1 MKHFFVA
8 LLNFCVNLLRLGGT
22 SLAAEERGAG
32 KPRGRGLGQAQQKSI
47 ACFNGVLLISLAF
60 LCALTATSCV
70 NTYEEKEQFTKKN
83 IQSVNDKNAK
93 KHGELIVPTLAKQ
106 YNK

>member
-1 MKHFFVA
+1 MKNFFIIA
-8 LLNFCVNLLRLGGT
+8 LFV
-22 SLAAEERGAG
+22 
-32 KPRGRGLGQAQQKSI
+32 
-47 ACFNGVLLISLAF
+47 FVV
-60 LCALTATSCV
+60 TSCV

-93 KHGELIVPTLAKQ
+93 KHGELIVPELAKQ

>member
-1 MKHFFVA
+1 MKH
-8 LLNFCVNLLRLGGT
+8 
-22 SLAAEERGAG
+22 
-32 KPRGRGLGQAQQKSI
+32 
-47 ACFNGVLLISLAF
+47 LLISLAF

-70 NTYEEKEQFTKKN
+70 NTYEEKEAFTKKN

-93 KHGELIVPTLAKQ
+93 KHGELIVPELAKQ

>member
-1 MKHFFVA
+1 MKH
-8 LLNFCVNLLRLGGT
+8 
-22 SLAAEERGAG
+22 
-32 KPRGRGLGQAQQKSI
+32 
-47 ACFNGVLLISLAF
+47 LLISLAF
-60 LCALTATSCV
+60 LFALSATSCV

-93 KHGELIVPTLAKQ
+93 KHGKLVVPELAKQ

>member
-8 LLNFCVNLLRLGGT
+8 LLNFCVNLLRKGRSEFGRRGT
-22 SLAAEERGAG
+22 RRSQTARAWPRAAQHR
-32 KPRGRGLGQAQQKSI
+32 LL
-47 ACFNGVLLISLAF
+47 ACFNRGFFMV
-60 LCALTATSCV
+60 ALFSFVITSCV

-93 KHGELIVPTLAKQ
+93 KHGELIVPSLAKQ

>member
-1 MKHFFVA
+1 MVA
-8 LLNFCVNLLRLGGT
+8 LFSFV
-22 SLAAEERGAG
+22 
-32 KPRGRGLGQAQQKSI
+32 I
-47 ACFNGVLLISLAF
+47 
-60 LCALTATSCV
+60 TSCV

-93 KHGELIVPTLAKQ
+93 KHGELIVPSLAKQ

>member
-1 MKHFFVA
+1 MKH
-8 LLNFCVNLLRLGGT
+8 
-22 SLAAEERGAG
+22 
-32 KPRGRGLGQAQQKSI
+32 
-47 ACFNGVLLISLAF
+47 LLISLAF
-60 LCALTATSCV
+60 LCALSATSCV

-93 KHGELIVPTLAKQ
+93 KHGELIVPALAKQ